1 MTSATFS
8 SIKQVGYTHTEEEA
22 KLVSSTK
29 REPEK
34 EMVGIHAYVLLN
46 FFKPAL
52 RVSFALYLCL
62 RFAVPLRKIR
72 KISTIYCNKIA
83 C

>member
-29 REPEK
+29 SEPEK
-34 EMVGIHAYVLLN
+34 EMVSIHAYVLLD

-52 RVSFALYLCL
+52 CFICIVHVL
-62 RFAVPLRKIR
+62 KICSPSQ
-72 KISTIYCNKIA
+72 KDSKDIDNILQ
-83 C
+83 